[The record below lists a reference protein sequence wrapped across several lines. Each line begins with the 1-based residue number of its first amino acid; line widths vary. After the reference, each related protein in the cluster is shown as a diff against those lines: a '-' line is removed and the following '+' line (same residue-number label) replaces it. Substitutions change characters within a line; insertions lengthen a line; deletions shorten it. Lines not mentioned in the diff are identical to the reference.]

1 VAAAEAA
8 LVAPA
13 TVVAFIH
20 LAAFAVLV
28 PAAVCPV
35 VSGLAAF
42 VVLCAVVGWELEFPE
57 FPALPEEPSAWL
69 EEPSAGV
76 DVCCAVCGG
85 LAGAACGGLVGA
97 VAAAGAGDAGGGDG
111 GDGGGGDGVG
121 ADVAA
126 SSKAANG
133 CASLSSSCVNV
144 WICVG

>member
-1 VAAAEAA
+1 MAA
-8 LVAPA
+8 A
-13 TVVAFIH
+13 TVVAFTH
-20 LAAFAVLV
+20 LAAFAVLL

-35 VSGLAAF
+35 VAGLAGF
-42 VVLCAVVGWELEFPE
+42 VVLWAVVDGELEFPE
-57 FPALPEEPSAWL
+57 FPAFPSLPEEPSAWF

-76 DVCCAVCGG
+76 DVCCAVCCG
-85 LAGAACGGLVGA
+85 LAGAACG
-97 VAAAGAGDAGGGDG
+97 AAAGAGDEGGGDE
-111 GDGGGGDGVG
+111 GDGGGGGDGVG